1 MPRRRR
7 MYLRHVPCHV
17 VQRGNNRQPTFFA
30 LEDRLYYLDCL
41 AEACARHAVAVHA
54 YVLMTNHVHLLMTP
68 REAPEGISRVMQSLG
83 RRYVQHVNA
92 RHGRTGTLWE
102 SRHKAGLVEGDAHLL
117 ACSRYIEANPVR
129 ARMVEAPGDYPWSS
143 YPANAHGA
151 PTRCPVVPHAAYLG
165 LASGP
170 DACRSAYRE
179 LFTADCRGDQTGAI
193 RAALAMSLPYGS
205 ESFRAHVEKSLGRGL
220 GQPYRGRPRS
230 SAGKNVTDPI

>member
-17 VQRGNNRQPTFFA
+17 VQRGNNRQPTFFD

-41 AEACARHAVAVHA
+41 AEASARHAVAVHA

-83 RRYVQHVNA
+83 RRYVQHVNV

-102 SRHKAGLVEGDAHLL
+102 SRHKASLVEGDTHLL
-117 ACSRYIEANPVR
+117 ACSRYIESNPVR

-143 YPANAHGA
+143 YPANAHGV
-151 PTRCPVVPHAAYLG
+151 PTRCPVVPHSAYLG
-165 LASGP
+165 LAAGS
-170 DACRSAYRE
+170 DDCRRAYRE
-179 LFTADCRGDQTGAI
+179 LFSDDCGGDQNGAI
-193 RAALAMSLPYGS
+193 RTALATSLPYGS
-205 ESFRAHVEKSLGRGL
+205 EDFRAQVEQVLGRGL
-220 GQPYRGRPRS
+220 GQPCRGRPKGL
-230 SAGKNVTDPI
+230 AGKNVTDPI